1 MNKELR
7 RAETKRDLKAG
18 QGAQWDANPKKWT
31 VIALE
36 KAELIKKSGIFSAFF
51 DILES
56 TLNVI

>member
-31 VIALE
+31 LIAL
-36 KAELIKKSGIFSAFF
+36 ANDAHFPGIFSF
-51 DILES
+51 IEIRNS
-56 TLNVI
+56 QE